1 MPKKV
6 KTIGKVSEVKPKTDN
21 YSVNLVFGEYEYK
34 ADAPTIVEALE
45 KLEIK
50 LMKCIGKLH
59 VIKGDKQTSITI
71 YPRQVRKFKVNKFS
85 RLLLDKR
92 LNLLLK

>member
-1 MPKKV
+1 MAKKT
-6 KTIGKVSEVKPKTDN
+6 KLEPKTEN

-50 LMKCIGKLH
+50 LMKCIGKLR

-71 YPRQVRKFKVNKFS
+71 YPRQVRKFQVNKFS